1 MQFQTV
7 GVIGYGEV
15 GKIFSAG
22 LKAQAGVRSV
32 GAWDLKFADP
42 RTQALEQAHA
52 AQAGVAAHES
62 ARALCEASEL
72 VISAV
77 TASRTLAVAQEAAQ
91 YLRVGSVFLDMN
103 SASPATKQRC
113 AALIDGS
120 GAHYVEA
127 GVMTSVPPYGIRTP
141 MLLGGAQAAALA
153 LVFSAWGMDTK
164 AVSEKLGV
172 ASAIKMCRSVMI
184 KGLEAL
190 VIESYSTARAYGVE
204 EHVLPTLAETF
215 PGIDWEKTGAYFF
228 SRVVQ
233 HGQRRAEEMREAA
246 NTVREAGFEPFM
258 TTAMAD
264 KQQWVAD
271 QAIAGVF
278 KGLSRDAVWQEY
290 ADKLL
295 AARVFGVRAQIHRA
309 FGSPEGCSASHCSE
323 IGV

>member
-1 MQFQTV
+1 MPPQSI
-7 GVIGYGEV
+7 GIIGYGEV

-22 LKAQAGVRSV
+22 LKAQVGSGRMGV
-32 GAWDLKFADP
+32 WDLKLGHPDSASG
-42 RTQALEQAHA
+42 EQAHA
-52 AQAGVAAHES
+52 RQAGVVARPS

-77 TASRTLAVAQEAAQ
+77 TASNTLAVAEEAAR
-91 YLRVGSVFLDMN
+91 YIRPGSIFLDFN
-103 SASPATKQRC
+103 SASPGTKQRC
-113 AALIDGS
+113 AALIEAS

-141 MLLGGAQAAALA
+141 MLLGGPAAADLA
-153 LVFSAWGMDTK
+153 PVLGAWGMDVT

-204 EHVLPTLAETF
+204 AYVLPTLAETF
-215 PGIDWEKTGAYFF
+215 PSIDWEKTGAYFF

-233 HGQRRAEEMREAA
+233 HGQRRAEEMRESA

-258 TTAMAD
+258 TASIAD

-271 QAIAGVF
+271 QAKAGVF
-278 KGLSRDAVWQEY
+278 KDLAKDARWQEY
-290 ADKLL
+290 ADRLL
-295 AARVFGVRAQIHRA
+295 AARK
-309 FGSPEGCSASHCSE
+309 P
-323 IGV
+323 